1 MSSLPNQIGEVTQA
15 QWAKQ
20 FALYDSLSKLAFRG
34 FERLINL
41 HMMTAKEALTSA
53 GAAASTTNAVH
64 AQPPV
69 EKLMAFSHEVAMMSA
84 DMHNEFLQA
93 LRTAQSDELSS
104 IQFAFDGQAF
114 NLPHFSLLSTL
125 FTVPN
130 ESSVDSAIETVIFKE
145 TKKAP
150 EGKTPSIKK
159 SKPKVAVAQTPA
171 PDKAKVSAVK
181 KPVSKPKAVQPA
193 TPKAGAAKPT
203 SAEATPK
210 TPVASEVKAA
220 SARPSA
226 LGKPSFPT
234 VQRSSPSNKTP
245 IKK

>member
-1 MSSLPNQIGEVTQA
+1 MSSLPNQIGEVTKA

-41 HMMTAKEALTSA
+41 HIMTAKEALTSA
-53 GAAASTTNAVH
+53 GAASTTNAVH

-93 LRTAQSDELSS
+93 LRTAQSDEPSS
-104 IQFAFDGQAF
+104 IHFAFDGQAF

-130 ESSVDSAIETVIFKE
+130 EPSLDSAIETVIFKE

-150 EGKTPSIKK
+150 ESKTPGIKK

-171 PDKAKVSAVK
+171 PNKAKVSAVK
-181 KPVSKPKAVQPA
+181 KPVSKPKAVATKPA
-193 TPKAGAAKPT
+193 A
-203 SAEATPK
+203 AEATPK
-210 TPVASEVKAA
+210 TPVASELKAA
-220 SARPSA
+220 TARPSA
-226 LGKPSFPT
+226 PGKPSFPT

>member
-1 MSSLPNQIGEVTQA
+1 MSSLPNQIGEITQA
-15 QWAKQ
+15 QFAKQ

-93 LRTAQSDELSS
+93 LRTAQSDEPSS
-104 IQFAFDGQAF
+104 VQFAFDGQAF

-130 ESSVDSAIETVIFKE
+130 EPSLDSAIETVIFKE
-145 TKKAP
+145 TKKTPASKTLA
-150 EGKTPSIKK
+150 GKTPSIKK
-159 SKPKVAVAQTPA
+159 SKPKAAIAQTATPNT
-171 PDKAKVSAVK
+171 AKVSTAK
-181 KPVSKPKAVQPA
+181 KPVRKPNTVTPQPA
-193 TPKAGAAKPT
+193 ST
-203 SAEATPK
+203 EASTK
-210 TPVASEVKAA
+210 TPVEPELKTATAQLA
-220 SARPSA
+220 TPS
-226 LGKPSFPT
+226 KPSFPT
-234 VQRSSPSNKTP
+234 VQRSKPSNKTP
-245 IKK
+245 VKK